1 MTPKQ
6 QVQKRLPDAVCEG
19 EYSMMFGVT
28 YRVLISGKWGP
39 SFSSAHRA
47 WFNAAVTKGRKK

>member
-6 QVQKRLPDAVCEG
+6 QVQKKHRYAVCKG

-28 YRVLISGKWGP
+28 YRVMIGGKWGP
-39 SFSSAHRA
+39 SFTTAHRA

>member
-6 QVQKRLPDAVCEG
+6 QVQKRHPDAVCKA

-28 YRVLISGKWGP
+28 YRVKIGGKWGP
-39 SFSSAHRA
+39 SFTSAHRA
-47 WFNAAVTKGRKK
+47 WFNAASNTGRKK

>member
-6 QVQKRLPDAVCEG
+6 QVQKRHPDAVCKA

-28 YRVLISGKWGP
+28 YRVMIGGKWGP
-39 SFSSAHRA
+39 SFTTAHRA

>member
-6 QVQKRLPDAVCEG
+6 QVLKRHPDAVRKG

-28 YRVLISGKWGP
+28 YRVRIGGKWGP
-39 SFSSAHRA
+39 SFSSAQAA
-47 WFNAAVTKGRKK
+47 WKNETLKKGRKK

>member
-6 QVQKRLPDAVCEG
+6 QVLKRHPDAVCKG
-19 EYSMMFGVT
+19 TYDPMFGVT
-28 YRVLISGKWGP
+28 YRVRIGGKWGP
-39 SFSSAHRA
+39 SFTSAHRA

>member
-6 QVQKRLPDAVCEG
+6 KVQKKHPDAVCKG

-28 YRVLISGKWGP
+28 YRVMIGGEWGP
-39 SFSSAHRA
+39 SFTTAHRA
-47 WFNAAVTKGRKK
+47 WLNAALTKGRKK